1 MNTRRV
7 TLGRVVGAY
16 GVKGWV
22 KVVSS
27 TRPERNILD
36 YRSWWIAKGEG
47 SEGYQAQLLEGRV
60 HGRGLVAQISGRD
73 GLPVTDRNVSESLIG
88 SEIQVERSALPPTK
102 EGEYYWHDL
111 IGLKVQSEQGDALG
125 EVTEVTS
132 NGAQD
137 ILVVNDAETERLIPF
152 VQDHIIKSVDIGQGL
167 IVADWLP
174 EY

>member
-22 KVVSS
+22 KVISS

-36 YRSWWIAKGEG
+36 YSRWWIAKGEG
-47 SEGYQAQLLEGRV
+47 YEAQLLEGRV
-60 HGRGLVAQISGRD
+60 HGRGLIAQISGRD

-88 SEIQVERSALPPTK
+88 SEIQVERSALPPAK
-102 EGEYYWHDL
+102 DGEYYWHDL
-111 IGLKVQSEQGDALG
+111 IGLKVQSEQGHALG

-137 ILVVNDAETERLIPF
+137 ILVVQDAETERLIPF

>member
-16 GVKGWV
+16 GVKGWL
-22 KVVSS
+22 KIISS

-36 YRSWWIAKGEG
+36 YPRWWIAKGEG
-47 SEGYQAQLLEGRV
+47 YEAQLLEGRV
-60 HGRGLVAQISGRD
+60 HGRGLIAQISGRD

-102 EGEYYWHDL
+102 DGEYYWHDL
-111 IGLKVQSEQGDALG
+111 IGLKVRSEQGDALG

-152 VQDHIIKSVDIGQGL
+152 VQDHIIKSVDIDQGL

>member
-22 KVVSS
+22 KVISS

-36 YRSWWIAKGEG
+36 YSRWWIAKGEG
-47 SEGYQAQLLEGRV
+47 YEAQLLEGRV
-60 HGRGLVAQISGRD
+60 HGRGLIAQISGRD

-88 SEIQVERSALPPTK
+88 SEIQVERSALPPAK
-102 EGEYYWHDL
+102 DGEYYWHDL
-111 IGLKVQSEQGDALG
+111 IGLKVESEQGHALG

-137 ILVVNDAETERLIPF
+137 ILVVQDAETERLIPF

>member
-7 TLGRVVGAY
+7 TLGRVAGAY

-22 KVVSS
+22 KVISS

-36 YRSWWIAKGEG
+36 YSRWWIAKGEG
-47 SEGYQAQLLEGRV
+47 YEAQLLEGRV
-60 HGRGLVAQISGRD
+60 HGRGLIAQISGKD
-73 GLPVTDRNVSESLIG
+73 GLPITDRNISESLIG

-111 IGLKVQSEQGDALG
+111 IGLKVESEQGHALG
-125 EVTEVTS
+125 EVTEITS

-137 ILVVNDAETERLIPF
+137 ILVVKDSETERLIPF
-152 VQDHIIKSVDIGQGL
+152 VEGPIIKSVDIGQGL

>member
-22 KVVSS
+22 KVISS

-36 YRSWWIAKGEG
+36 YSRWWIAKGEG
-47 SEGYQAQLLEGRV
+47 YEAKLLEGRV

-73 GLPVTDRNVSESLIG
+73 GLPITDRNISESLIG
-88 SEIQVERSALPPTK
+88 SEIQVERSALPPA
-102 EGEYYWHDL
+102 GDGQYYWHDL

-125 EVTEVTS
+125 EVTEITS

-137 ILVVNDAETERLIPF
+137 ILVVKDAETERLIPF
-152 VQDHIIKSVDIGQGL
+152 VQDHIIKSVDIDQGL

>member
-1 MNTRRV
+1 MTTRRV
-7 TLGRVVGAY
+7 TLGRVAGAY
-16 GVKGWV
+16 GVKGWL
-22 KVVSS
+22 KVISF
-27 TRPERNILD
+27 TRPERNILK
-36 YRSWWIAKGEG
+36 YSQWWISRGEDA
-47 SEGYQAQLLEGRV
+47 EGYEAQLLEGRV

-73 GLPVTDRNVSESLIG
+73 GLPVTDRSVSESLIG
-88 SEIQVERSALPPTK
+88 SEIQVERSALPPTR

-137 ILVVNDAETERLIPF
+137 ILVVQDAETERLIPF
-152 VQDHIIKSVDIGQGL
+152 VQGPIIKSVDLDQRV

>member
-36 YRSWWIAKGEG
+36 YSRWWIAKGEG
-47 SEGYQAQLLEGRV
+47 YEAQLLEGRV
-60 HGRGLVAQISGRD
+60 HGRGLIAQISGKD

-88 SEIQVERSALPPTK
+88 SEIQVERSALPPTR

-125 EVTEVTS
+125 EVTELTS

-137 ILVVNDAETERLIPF
+137 ILVVRDSETERLIPF
-152 VQDHIIKSVDIGQGL
+152 VQGPIIKSVDLDQRL

>member
-22 KVVSS
+22 KVISS

-36 YRSWWIAKGEG
+36 YSRWWIAKGEG
-47 SEGYQAQLLEGRV
+47 YEAQLLEGRV
-60 HGRGLVAQISGRD
+60 HGRGLIAQISGRD

-111 IGLKVQSEQGDALG
+111 IGLKVQSEQGHALG
-125 EVTEVTS
+125 EVTEITS

-137 ILVVNDAETERLIPF
+137 ILVVQDADTERLIPF

>member
-7 TLGRVVGAY
+7 TLGRVAGAY

-22 KVVSS
+22 KVISS

-36 YRSWWIAKGEG
+36 YSRWWIAKGEG
-47 SEGYQAQLLEGRV
+47 YEAQLLEGRV
-60 HGRGLVAQISGRD
+60 HGRGLIAQISGRE
-73 GLPVTDRNVSESLIG
+73 GLPITDRNVSESLIG

-111 IGLKVQSEQGDALG
+111 IGLRVESEQGHALG
-125 EVTEVTS
+125 AVTEVTS

-137 ILVVNDAETERLIPF
+137 ILVVQDAETERLIPF
-152 VQDHIIKSVDIGQGL
+152 VEGPIIKSVDIGQGL